1 MVERVKSCRR
11 LRCQW
16 RVCRRRRRG
25 LVVPAQSTSSVND
38 DALEDKDNG
47 EEEENE
53 EESVPRWSLTTS
65 TSARLHGVHRT
76 DLAVVLVEPAIPQN
90 TGSIARSCAA
100 ARVGLHLVEPI
111 AFELDSKKL
120 KRAGLDYWESVC
132 VNIHSNWDAFLEYYD
147 HSVTSP
153 KRLFA
158 YSKRG
163 TQLYSDVK
171 WSETGSE
178 DRISFLIFG
187 SETTGL
193 SDAQIDDVLA
203 RSGPDA
209 CLRIP
214 IVEEHVR
221 SLNLAVSAGIG
232 LYDAIR
238 QIDSYAATENEE
250 RKRRERLLM
259 YERPRASPP
268 S

>member
-1 MVERVKSCRR
+1 MERVKACRR
-11 LRCQW
+11 LRYQW
-16 RVCRRRRRG
+16 RACSRRG
-25 LVVPAQSTSSVND
+25 GGLVPARSTNSGND
-38 DALEDKDNG
+38 NEFGGGEKDN
-47 EEEENE
+47 EEEE
-53 EESVPRWSLTTS
+53 SPRWSLTTS
-65 TSARLHGVHRT
+65 TSARLDGAHRT

-111 AFELDSKKL
+111 AFDLDSKKL
-120 KRAGLDYWESVC
+120 KRAGLDYWDSVC
-132 VNIHSNWDAFLEYYD
+132 VNIHKDWDAFLEYYD
-147 HSVTSP
+147 HSVTTQ

-158 YSKRG
+158 FSKRG
-163 TQLYSDVK
+163 TQLYSAVE
-171 WSETGSE
+171 WNETGND
-178 DRISFLIFG
+178 DRISFLVFG

-193 SDAQIDDVLA
+193 SDVQIDNVLA

-238 QIDSYAATENEE
+238 QIDSFAATEEQE

-259 YERPRASPP
+259 YERPRATPP
-268 S
+268 L